1 MTRSD
6 STLRTE
12 LGNPA
17 RPAGALLVSMAP
29 VVVWAVAA
37 ALRPHATYHLAPA
50 IVMAAYPVLRWRS
63 LASGGR
69 RAVAVTIGAA
79 IASTTAVA
87 LQWAGWLD
95 GPALVGGTGF
105 DESMIVIAAASLV
118 GLAVAFAGGSVRSL
132 IDPTSSRHARA
143 APSARHRAGR

>member
-1 MTRSD
+1 MTTSD
-6 STLRTE
+6 STPRTE
-12 LGNPA
+12 SRGPA
-17 RPAGALLVSMAP
+17 RPAAALLVSMAP

-50 IVMAAYPVLRWRS
+50 VVMAAYPVLRWRV
-63 LASGGR
+63 LASRGQ

-87 LQWAGWLD
+87 LQWIGWLD
-95 GPALVGGTGF
+95 GPALVGTTGF

-118 GLAVAFAGGSVRSL
+118 GLAVAFASGSVRSL
-132 IDPTSSRHARA
+132 IDPTSSRRARA